1 VIASDLELQLHGEA
15 LVLTTARA
23 IYWRRTQTL
32 LVADLHLGKAHTLR
46 ASGIAVPSGDTQ
58 ADFAGLQALIQR
70 FAAQRLLVLGDLV
83 HSPVAGN
90 EPWLLQ
96 WHAFTA
102 TCKQMGCAIAVVRG
116 NHDRRIEA
124 LGSELSWI
132 PEHLHEP
139 PFVFCHDLAAL
150 APSAQQLGYA
160 MAGHVHP
167 VLRYRLP
174 TGTLRLPVYHFAR
187 AGGLLPAFGAGTG
200 GFEIHPQLG
209 DQSYAIADR
218 VLRVRAQQ
226 R

>member
-1 VIASDLELQLHGEA
+1 MIASDLEIQLQGEA
-15 LVLTTARA
+15 LVLSTARA
-23 IYWRRTQTL
+23 LYWQCTQTL

-58 ADFAGLQALIQR
+58 SDFAALQALIQR
-70 FAAQRLLVLGDLV
+70 FSAKRLLVLGDLV
-83 HSPVAGN
+83 HSPVAGK

-102 TCKQMGCAIAVVRG
+102 KCTEMACVISVVRG
-116 NHDRRIEA
+116 NHDRNIEA

-150 APSAQQLGYA
+150 APSAKQLGYA
-160 MAGHVHP
+160 IAGHVHP

-200 GFEIHPQLG
+200 GFEIRPQPN
-209 DQSYAIADR
+209 DQTYAIADR
-218 VLRVRAQQ
+218 VLRVGARK